1 MCLNKL
7 RNECLLNKMYNI
19 QEIILLYR
27 LYRLY
32 RLYTYKLELHQFYQS
47 LINPMILKTS
57 KLLYPLFK
65 RFQEINKYYIQCILS
80 NLGLQS

>member
-1 MCLNKL
+1 
-7 RNECLLNKMYNI
+7 MYNI

-47 LINPMILKTS
+47 LINPMILQTS
-57 KLLYPLFK
+57 
-65 RFQEINKYYIQCILS
+65 
-80 NLGLQS
+80 